1 MSLFDKLDNY
11 YSSRKSSEVWLM
23 VTLVA
28 VVIGYLLYTL
38 IDPISSGYRE
48 EQENRNQELQSK
60 IESANSYLQS
70 ITVNGDRDFY
80 INQLNR
86 KIVTKRMAM
95 NDLRRKLA
103 KLDGA
108 IKEFKSLLYTKDNW
122 SKFLHTIT
130 VDAKSNDLKVHSISN
145 QYYDQNST
153 FGKVLDVDIK
163 VQGEYNRILN
173 FMNQLEQTELVAN
186 ISKVTLKA
194 TDDKPK
200 ADLQLSVWGIKP

>member
-103 KLDGA
+103 KLDGT

-145 QYYDQNST
+145 HYYDQNST

>member
-28 VVIGYLLYTL
+28 IVIGYLLYTL
-38 IDPISSGYRE
+38 IDPISSGYRK
-48 EQENRNQELQSK
+48 EQESRNHVLRSK

-70 ITVNGDRDFY
+70 ITVNGDRNFY
-80 INQLNR
+80 INQLNK
-86 KIVTKRMAM
+86 KIVAKRMAM
-95 NDLRRKLA
+95 NDLRKKLV

>member
-103 KLDGA
+103 KLDGT